1 MKGGRIAPSPD
12 GVCLGLKPQ
21 DASEFAENTAFMCEF
36 LQVAQQV
43 TFIYRHQ
50 GQIASL
56 NSGKSEQNRNRLAEV
71 TNSGHSRQ
79 SLDHLAELRG

>member
-21 DASEFAENTAFMCEF
+21 NASEFAENTAFMCEF
-36 LQVAQQV
+36 LHVAAQVM
-43 TFIYRHQ
+43 FIYRHQ

-56 NSGKSEQNRNRLAEV
+56 FSGKYW
-71 TNSGHSRQ
+71 
-79 SLDHLAELRG
+79 

>member
-36 LQVAQQV
+36 LHVAAQVM
-43 TFIYRHQ
+43 FIYRHQ
-50 GQIASL
+50 G
-56 NSGKSEQNRNRLAEV
+56 
-71 TNSGHSRQ
+71 
-79 SLDHLAELRG
+79 